1 MKYIHIFSNVIFGGG
16 EQVMITLCKHKADQN
31 FLYLL
36 RESKKIPV
44 LKNIDNTSIFKA
56 KDVYTS
62 MIDHLGSLISII
74 YIILKIKFKHKDNFS
89 IVFHG
94 FPCQFLIILTRLIYP
109 NKTIY
114 MIYHQ
119 IKHNHKGLK
128 YILRVIENLIIYFSK
143 PIIGAPS
150 FRALDSIKNYCF
162 KFVRKEQRFFE
173 FKNCFSRIS
182 YNQNS
187 YQKFKDI
194 ILDKPFFL
202 TVGRFEDFKGHLRL
216 LKFIENNVDLR
227 NNFNFILVGNGKN
240 YESCKYFKNKHNLK
254 NVKFL
259 GSQNRDDLF
268 HLYQKSIGVILPSY
282 EESFGVSIIEAL
294 SFNKVLL
301 VFENSLLIDKNIK
314 LINPK
319 SIYTRD
325 QIIKLLDWNPNGNNS
340 LIYNTDDTMAS
351 LKNFLAI

>member
-1 MKYIHIFSNVIFGGG
+1 M
-16 EQVMITLCKHKADQN
+16 
-31 FLYLL
+31 
-36 RESKKIPV
+36 
-44 LKNIDNTSIFKA
+44 
-56 KDVYTS
+56 
-62 MIDHLGSLISII
+62 
-74 YIILKIKFKHKDNFS
+74 
-89 IVFHG
+89 
-94 FPCQFLIILTRLIYP
+94 
-109 NKTIY
+109 
-114 MIYHQ
+114 
-119 IKHNHKGLK
+119 
-128 YILRVIENLIIYFSK
+128 
-143 PIIGAPS
+143 
-150 FRALDSIKNYCF
+150 
-162 KFVRKEQRFFE
+162 
-173 FKNCFSRIS
+173 
-182 YNQNS
+182 
-187 YQKFKDI
+187 
-194 ILDKPFFL
+194 

-259 GSQNRDDLF
+259 
-268 HLYQKSIGVILPSY
+268 GVILPSY